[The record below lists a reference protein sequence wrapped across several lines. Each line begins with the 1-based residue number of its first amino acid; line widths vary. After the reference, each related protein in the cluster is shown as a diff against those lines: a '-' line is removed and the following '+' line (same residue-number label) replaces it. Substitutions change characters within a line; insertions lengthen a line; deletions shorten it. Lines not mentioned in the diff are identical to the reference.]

1 MLVLHLK
8 VPFSKT
14 VYIERSDFRLK
25 DSKDYYGLAP
35 GKSVLLRYDSFRMF
49 CCYSGLVKSGFHLNL
64 YVICRYAF
72 PIKCTEVIL
81 ADDKETVLE
90 IQAEYD
96 PSKKMKPKVHLL
108 FCHLL
113 MSMLNDVLRLLALSS
128 SYSPFPAHLF
138 CSFFF
143 IFVISIIIQGVL
155 HWVAEPLAGVS
166 PLQVEVR
173 LFDKLFLS
181 EVWNFCW
188 KVSH

>member
-35 GKSVLLRYDSFRMF
+35 GKSVLLRYDNFRMF

-138 CSFFF
+138 CSFF
-143 IFVISIIIQGVL
+143 
-155 HWVAEPLAGVS
+155 
-166 PLQVEVR
+166 
-173 LFDKLFLS
+173 LFYFC
-181 EVWNFCW
+181 NFHHYSGGSSLGC
-188 KVSH
+188 